1 MLCYFKSYFWKSK
14 VITFKMRET
23 EKYQKLKY
31 ERWQIF
37 SYEREKKFTT
47 SDNI

>member
-23 EKYQKLKY
+23 EIYQKLKY

-37 SYEREKKFTT
+37 TYEREKKFTT